1 MYFHVNVHKTIKYVP
16 SISMSTLMFYA
27 MFSLVLGHFGTLWDG
42 PRWSC
47 LARPMPRWLWP
58 ERRRP
63 LKTRVRKLRKVRK
76 SWRAGNCSRSWTDV
90 PFFRVFRFFEV
101 TTVPIMLWSK
111 ASLEQKNIKNL
122 ISRACTECHM
132 SSWSRRLGLERHPR
146 NENNNGADG
155 G

>member
-1 MYFHVNVHKTIKYVP
+1 MYFHVNFHKTIKYVP

-90 PFFRVFRFFEV
+90 PFFSCVSFFWGNDSTNHAV
-101 TTVPIMLWSK
+101 VKSVSGTKKHKQPDFTGVYRMPHVKLIPTTGTRTTPKKWK
-111 ASLEQKNIKNL
+111 Q
-122 ISRACTECHM
+122 
-132 SSWSRRLGLERHPR
+132 
-146 NENNNGADG
+146 
-155 G
+155 

>member
-1 MYFHVNVHKTIKYVP
+1 MYFHFNFHKTIKYVP

-27 MFSLVLGHFGTLWDG
+27 FFSRSYGTLWDSWDG

-111 ASLEQKNIKNL
+111 ASLEQKKHKKPDFTGVYRMPHVKL
-122 ISRACTECHM
+122 IPTTGTRTTPKK
-132 SSWSRRLGLERHPR
+132 WKQ
-146 NENNNGADG
+146 
-155 G
+155 